1 MNMHAGRAAG
11 LVLVFLLMASGSV
24 GAIGQGPAE
33 QLDIDADAVT
43 LDVTLQPDGDAVW
56 EIRYRIRLE
65 DANATEAFEQL
76 QRDIE
81 ANPETYVTPVRERMN
96 RTVNS
101 AENATGREMDLEG
114 VSISTS
120 RRSQPQTEYGIVA
133 YRFAWRNFAQVDADT
148 IRAGDAIDQMI
159 LDSSTTLRFTWPDS
173 YELDATTPDATRSG
187 ETEVI
192 WQGQRSFDP
201 GEPRAVL
208 IADDETAATTA
219 TPTQESPDGPPAGGG
234 GFPVVPVVALAV
246 VIIAVAAWLFTRRA
260 EQDDSV
266 GGVPGD
272 SENGGGDGDEGRS
285 EVTAT
290 GSEGPPPELLSNEE
304 RVLGLL
310 EENGGRMKQ
319 KEVAEELDW
328 SGARTSQ
335 VVSDLREEEKLE
347 SFRLGRENVLTLP
360 DVAIDVGPDEDE
372 TDE

>member
-1 MNMHAGRAAG
+1 MNMHAGRVAG
-11 LVLVFLLMASGSV
+11 LVLVFLLVTSGSV

-43 LDVTLQPDGDAVW
+43 LDVALQPDGDAIW

-101 AENATGREMDLEG
+101 AENATGREMDLEE
-114 VSISTS
+114 VSISTT
-120 RRSQPQTEYGIVA
+120 RRSQPQTEYGIVT
-133 YRFAWRNFAQVDADT
+133 YRFAWRNFAQVDAET

-159 LDSSTTLRFTWPDS
+159 LDSSTTLRFAWPDS

-201 GEPRAVL
+201 GEPRVVL
-208 IADDETAATTA
+208 IADGGPTVTTT
-219 TPTQESPDGPPAGGG
+219 TPTQGSPDGPAAGGG
-234 GFPVVPVVALAV
+234 GFPVVPVAALAV
-246 VIIAVAAWLFTRRA
+246 LVIAGAAWLYTRRTGRG
-260 EQDDSV
+260 
-266 GGVPGD
+266 GGVSGGSAD
-272 SENGGGDGDEGRS
+272 RENGGDDGHEGGS

-290 GSEGPPPELLSNEE
+290 GSEGPPPELMSNEE

-310 EENGGRMKQ
+310 EDNGGRMKQ
-319 KEVAEELDW
+319 KEVADELDW
-328 SGARTSQ
+328 SAARTSQ
-335 VVSDLREEEKLE
+335 VVSDLREEGKLD

-360 DVAIDVGPDEDE
+360 DVAIDVGPEEDQSDE
-372 TDE
+372 